1 MFGYLQSYGLPQ
13 LEVPMAPLHVSHKK
27 TQTDLTKLSRM
38 AKVCLN
44 PKGQI
49 INLNI
54 KQRKPLTEQIE
65 MRPGI

>member
-1 MFGYLQSYGLPQ
+1 
-13 LEVPMAPLHVSHKK
+13 
-27 TQTDLTKLSRM
+27 M

-44 PKGQI
+44 LKGQI